1 MFIETSFITLKY
13 FQNLILTKFICV
25 KKVTA
30 SKHFLAAQLPLFV
43 STIHYTTTTQQ
54 FEPFQGET
62 R

>member
-30 SKHFLAAQLPLFV
+30 SKHFLAAQLHVLML
-43 STIHYTTTTQQ
+43 TIHYTTTTQNS
-54 FEPFQGET
+54 
-62 R
+62 